1 MRNGVAE
8 IAVGETVIRPGDQV
22 VAILKPGLED
32 DVREALVGSEA

>member
-1 MRNGVAE
+1 MRNGVGE

-32 DVREALVGSEA
+32 KLRRALVG